1 MWLTSIF
8 ASMKSISIS
17 SIAELPTVAKELLAF
32 AEGQKFFIFEGNMAA
47 GKTTFIK
54 SLCEALGV
62 EDVVSSPT
70 FSIVNEYE
78 SNAGPVYHFD
88 FYRLKN
94 QQEAYDIGY
103 EEYFYSG
110 NYCLVEWPSKV
121 EELLPEEYIKIEIT
135 VTGNEQRLF
144 QFSKVEE

>member
-1 MWLTSIF
+1 ML
-8 ASMKSISIS
+8 MKSISIS

-32 AEGQKFFIFEGNMAA
+32 ADGQKFFIFEGDMAA

-70 FSIVNEYE
+70 FSIVNEYD
-78 SNAGPVYHFD
+78 SPKGAVYHFD

-94 QQEAYDIGY
+94 LQEAYDIGY
-103 EEYFYSG
+103 EEYFYSDS
-110 NYCLVEWPSKV
+110 YCLVEWPSKV

>member
-1 MWLTSIF
+1 
-8 ASMKSISIS
+8 MKSISINS
-17 SIAELPTVAKELLAF
+17 TAELNHVAQELLAY
-32 AEGQKFFIFEGNMAA
+32 AEGQKFFIFEGDMAA

-54 SLCEALGV
+54 SLCEVLGV

-78 SNAGPVYHFD
+78 SNDGPIYHFD

-121 EELLPEEYIKIEIT
+121 EELLPEEYIKVEIT
-135 VTGNEQRLF
+135 VTWNEQRLF
-144 QFSKVEE
+144 EFHSIKE

>member
-1 MWLTSIF
+1 
-8 ASMKSISIS
+8 MKSISIS
-17 SIAELPTVAKELLAF
+17 STAELNQVAQELLAF
-32 AEGQKFFIFEGNMAA
+32 ADGEKFFIFEGEMAA

-54 SLCEALGV
+54 AFCEALGV
-62 EDVVSSPT
+62 DDVVSSPT

-78 SNAGPVYHFD
+78 SKDGPVYHFD

-94 QQEAYDIGY
+94 IQEAYDIGY

-121 EELLPEEYIKIEIT
+121 TQLLPEKYIKIEIT

-144 QFSKVEE
+144 QFTTLEES

>member
-1 MWLTSIF
+1 
-8 ASMKSISIS
+8 MKSITINSL
-17 SIAELPTVAKELLAF
+17 AELNHAAKELLKF
-32 AEGQKFFIFEGNMAA
+32 ATEQKFFIFEGEMAA

-62 EDVVSSPT
+62 KDVVSSPT
-70 FSIVNEYE
+70 FSIVNEYD
-78 SNAGPVYHFD
+78 SPKGAVYHFD

-94 QQEAYDIGY
+94 LQEAYDIGY

-144 QFSKVEE
+144 QFTKIKE

>member
-1 MWLTSIF
+1 
-8 ASMKSISIS
+8 MKSVAINHTDELKAV
-17 SIAELPTVAKELLAF
+17 AEELLTF
-32 AEGQKFFIFEGNMAA
+32 ANSEKFFIFEGEMAA
-47 GKTTFIK
+47 GKTTLIK
-54 SLCEALGV
+54 AFCEVLGV

-78 SNAGPVYHFD
+78 TANGPIYHFD

-110 NYCLVEWPSKV
+110 DYCLVEWPSKV
-121 EELLPEEYIKIEIT
+121 EGLLPERYIKVEIQI
-135 VTGNEQRLF
+135 TGETGRIF
-144 QFSKVEE
+144 TFSLIS

>member
-1 MWLTSIF
+1 
-8 ASMKSISIS
+8 MKSISINS
-17 SIAELPTVAKELLAF
+17 TAELNKVAQELLAF
-32 AEGQKFFIFEGNMAA
+32 AAGEKFFIFEGEMAA

-54 SLCEALGV
+54 AFCEALGV
-62 EDVVSSPT
+62 TDVVSSPT

-78 SNAGPVYHFD
+78 SNDSLVYHFD

-94 QQEAYDIGY
+94 LQEAYDIGY
-103 EEYFYSG
+103 EEYFYSD

-121 EELLPEEYIKIEIT
+121 AELLPEKYIKIEIT

-144 QFSKVEE
+144 EFTLVEE

>member
-1 MWLTSIF
+1 MQIKINSTE
-8 ASMKSISIS
+8 
-17 SIAELPTVAKELLAF
+17 ELKQVANQLLAF
-32 AEGQKFFIFEGNMAA
+32 ANGQKFFIFEGDMAA

-78 SNAGPVYHFD
+78 SNNGPVYHFD
-88 FYRLKN
+88 FYRLKS

-121 EELLPEEYIKIEIT
+121 EDLLPEEYIKVQIT
-135 VTGNEQRLF
+135 VTGNQQRLF
-144 QFSKVEE
+144 EFSTLKA

>member
-1 MWLTSIF
+1 MQITINSV
-8 ASMKSISIS
+8 S
-17 SIAELPTVAKELLAF
+17 ELPKVAQELLAY
-32 AEGQKFFIFEGNMAA
+32 AKGGKFFIFEGDMAA

-54 SLCEALGV
+54 SLCEAIGV

-78 SNAGPVYHFD
+78 SNDGPVYHFD

-94 QQEAYDIGY
+94 LQEAYDIGY

-110 NYCLVEWPSKV
+110 SYCLVEWPSKV
-121 EELLPEEYIKIEIT
+121 EELLPDAYIKIQIT
-135 VTGNEQRLF
+135 VTDKEQRLF
-144 QFSKVEE
+144 EFSKETT

>member
-1 MWLTSIF
+1 
-8 ASMKSISIS
+8 MKSLTIN
-17 SIAELPTVAKELLAF
+17 SIAQLANVAQELLVF
-32 AEGQKFFIFEGNMAA
+32 ANGDKFFIFEGEMAA

-54 SLCEALGV
+54 AFCEVLGV

-78 SNAGPVYHFD
+78 SKAGLVYHFD

-94 QQEAYDIGY
+94 IQEAYDIGY

-110 NYCLVEWPSKV
+110 DYCLVEWPTKV
-121 EELLPEEYIKIEIT
+121 EELLPEKYIKVEIEIT
-135 VTGNEQRLF
+135 GNEERS
-144 QFSKVEE
+144 FSFTRVDGL